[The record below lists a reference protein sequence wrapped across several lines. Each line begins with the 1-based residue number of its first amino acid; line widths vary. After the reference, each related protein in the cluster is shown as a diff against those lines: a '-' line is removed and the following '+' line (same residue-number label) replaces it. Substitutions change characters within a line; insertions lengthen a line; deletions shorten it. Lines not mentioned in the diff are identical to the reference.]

1 MHSKYTSYHEG
12 YDDDQGGHQHFA
24 SPVAGDEGGPPQCL
38 AWACRACKRM
48 SRGVDRRQAATVR
61 ERRRLGKV
69 NDAFEILRQH
79 TSSSTNHRIPKVEI
93 LRNAID
99 YIESLEMLLAESEK
113 EDRLENSEEDIENKK
128 EETKNVLVES
138 KKLDGSVTSL
148 TSLQQ
153 KKYKKPSPECPG
165 SSNSCTSSL
174 EYLNCIVDNISS
186 YSPTSQDTSCT
197 PTTSTRPA
205 GPLNPM

>member
-1 MHSKYTSYHEG
+1 M
-12 YDDDQGGHQHFA
+12 
-24 SPVAGDEGGPPQCL
+24 
-38 AWACRACKRM
+38 
-48 SRGVDRRQAATVR
+48 
-61 ERRRLGKV
+61 
-69 NDAFEILRQH
+69 
-79 TSSSTNHRIPKVEI
+79 
-93 LRNAID
+93 RNAIF

-113 EDRLENSEEDIENKK
+113 EDRLENSEDDIENKK
-128 EETKNVLVES
+128 EETKNVLIES

-148 TSLQQ
+148 TSSQHN
-153 KKYKKPSPECPG
+153 KYKSKVISRFISFKNSFHIPEPSPECPG

-205 GPLNPM
+205 GPLKPM